1 MMAGKLTIE
10 LTPAEQELLDQLEL
24 DAGALKGQAMAT
36 RNGERAAQLTELL
49 LARDGAIPP
58 QRLAYFTEPEYCIGG
73 RGSSHKERFERNL
86 RQGSMLE
93 HPHFL
98 AYLRYFI
105 HGPDLPESVIA
116 AFAARVEECG
126 QVTSSDIV
134 PLAKHAKQLTRSHSL
149 NAHDA
154 SEEFYKLALEHGL
167 DSGYAEIIRKQ
178 VRTVR

>member
-24 DAGALKGQAMAT
+24 DAGALKGQAMAA
-36 RNGERAAQLTELL
+36 RNGERAAKLTELL
-49 LARDGAIPP
+49 LARQAAIPP
-58 QRLAYFTEPEYCIGG
+58 RRIAYFTQPEYCIGG
-73 RGSSHKERFERNL
+73 RGKSYKELFERNL

-105 HGPDLPESVIA
+105 HGPDLPESVID
-116 AFAARVEECG
+116 AFAAKVGECG
-126 QVTSSDIV
+126 HVTSSDIV
-134 PLAKHAKQLTRSHSL
+134 PLAKYARQLARSCGL
-149 NAHDA
+149 DPRDA

-178 VRTVR
+178 VRTIR

>member
-1 MMAGKLTIE
+1 MVAGKLTIE
-10 LTPAEQELLDQLEL
+10 LTPAEQELLEQLEL

-105 HGPDLPESVIA
+105 HGPDPSKNRGADSGDRSVEGA
-116 AFAARVEECG
+116 AFLTEQPLDPVPRVAKPNLCG
-126 QVTSSDIV
+126 
-134 PLAKHAKQLTRSHSL
+134 L
-149 NAHDA
+149 
-154 SEEFYKLALEHGL
+154 
-167 DSGYAEIIRKQ
+167 
-178 VRTVR
+178 

>member
-1 MMAGKLTIE
+1 MACKLSIE
-10 LTPAEQELLDQLEL
+10 LTAPEQELLNEIEL
-24 DAGALKGQAMAT
+24 DAGALKGYEMAT
-36 RNGERAAQLTELL
+36 RNGERAAKLTELL
-49 LARDGAIPP
+49 LARQGAIPP
-58 QRLAYFTEPEYCIGG
+58 QRIAYFTEPEYCIGG
-73 RGSSHKERFERNL
+73 RGKSYKELFERNL
-86 RQGSMLE
+86 RQGSILE

-105 HGPDLPESVIA
+105 HGPDLPESVIDS
-116 AFAARVEECG
+116 FAAQVAECG
-126 QVTSSDIV
+126 HVTSSDVV
-134 PLAKHAKQLTRSHSL
+134 PLAKHAKRLTRSHGL